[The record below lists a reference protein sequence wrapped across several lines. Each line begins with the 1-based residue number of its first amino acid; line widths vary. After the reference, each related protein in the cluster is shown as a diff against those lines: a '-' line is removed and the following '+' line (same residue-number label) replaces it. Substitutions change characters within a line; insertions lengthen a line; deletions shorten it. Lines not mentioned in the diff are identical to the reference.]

1 MIELGD
7 ERGLVLLG
15 ALAVGTAV
23 ASVFAVAGALLL
35 SLPVGDVVMAFAPG
49 ALEAMTTLAFAL
61 NLDPAYVGTHHIAR
75 LIFVSLVVPVV
86 VQVIK
91 RRNAAEAASDQAED
105 APAARSKVTPPPRDA
120 A

>member
-1 MIELGD
+1 VG
-7 ERGLVLLG
+7 LG

-23 ASVFAVAGALLL
+23 ASVFAVAASVLL
-35 SLPVGDVVMAFAPG
+35 SLPIGDVVMAFAPG

-86 VQVIK
+86 VHAM
-91 RRNAAEAASDQAED
+91 RRMSAKAPAEAAPEQTAQ
-105 APAARSKVTPPPRDA
+105 PATTPPPKRGA
-120 A
+120 

>member
-1 MIELGD
+1 
-7 ERGLVLLG
+7 
-15 ALAVGTAV
+15 V
-23 ASVFAVAGALLL
+23 ATALLL

-86 VQVIK
+86 VHAI
-91 RRNAAEAASDQAED
+91 RRRSAKTAVADPAPDETLQAK
-105 APAARSKVTPPPRDA
+105 AIPPPRDA

>member
-1 MIELGD
+1 
-7 ERGLVLLG
+7 
-15 ALAVGTAV
+15 
-23 ASVFAVAGALLL
+23 L

-86 VQVIK
+86 VHAV
-91 RRNAAEAASDQAED
+91 RRRAAAKVTPDTAAAEVPAVQA
-105 APAARSKVTPPPRDA
+105 KTTPPPRDA

>member
-1 MIELGD
+1 VG
-7 ERGLVLLG
+7 LG

-23 ASVFAVAGALLL
+23 ASVFAVAAAFLL

-86 VQVIK
+86 VHAI
-91 RRNAAEAASDQAED
+91 RRTTAKAGAEPTADEAVQ
-105 APAARSKVTPPPRDA
+105 PATTPPPKRGA
-120 A
+120 

>member
-1 MIELGD
+1 
-7 ERGLVLLG
+7 
-15 ALAVGTAV
+15 
-23 ASVFAVAGALLL
+23 VFAVAAAFLL

-75 LIFVSLVVPVV
+75 LIFVSLVVPFVV
-86 VQVIK
+86 HAV
-91 RRNAAEAASDQAED
+91 RRRTAAKGAADS
-105 APAARSKVTPPPRDA
+105 TPEEMMQPKTIRPPRDA